1 MFIGAHVS
9 TAGGLHTAIERAQ
22 NIGANC
28 LQIFGASP
36 RQWFAKL
43 PDATDI
49 DLFRSAVKSG
59 GIKAVYLHAAYLPN
73 LASPDPETIKKS
85 IANLSTHLKIA
96 DSIGANGL
104 IFHIGSGKEL
114 PKSQAMRQV
123 IDGCQA
129 ILKNVSGQT
138 ELVMENSAGGGQKL
152 GSNPEEIGEMLKAIS
167 SPRMKVCWDTAHSFE
182 VGIIETHYPEEIKN
196 LVDRFD
202 KSFGLEN
209 LVVIHAND
217 SKTAFNS
224 RHDRHENIG
233 QGHIGPAAFKNLAQE
248 PRLRDKVWLLEV
260 PGYDNQGPDAQNIE
274 ALKNC
279 FSNVIPA

>member
-1 MFIGAHVS
+1 MIIGAHVS
-9 TAGGLHTAIERAQ
+9 TAGGLHKAIEQAK

-43 PDATDI
+43 PNATDI

-85 IANLSTHLKIA
+85 ITNLSIHLKIA
-96 DSIGANGL
+96 DLIGANGL

-123 IDGCQA
+123 VDGCQA

-152 GSNPEEIGEMLKAIS
+152 GSNPEEIGDMIKLVN
-167 SPRMKVCWDTAHSFE
+167 SPRMKVCWDTAHAFE
-182 VGIIETHYPEEIKN
+182 AGIIETHSLEEINN
-196 LVDRFD
+196 LVGRLE

-209 LVVIHAND
+209 LTVIHAND
-217 SKTAFNS
+217 SKTPFNS

-233 QGHIGPAAFKNLAQE
+233 QGHIGLTAFKNLAQE
-248 PRLRDKVWLLEV
+248 PCLRDKVWLLEV
-260 PGYDNQGPDAQNIE
+260 PGYDNQGPDKENIDV
-274 ALKNC
+274 LKSC
-279 FSNVIPA
+279 FSPNF